1 MLADAPGICQLPDL
15 NRQKECEK
23 ECFGVRVCR
32 RLIGCGEKEYDKCMG
47 KCLSRIQV
55 IDLTKTDGPS
65 FGLVLPPCMSELQN
79 SDAGSEPQCTVNG
92 YYKPQQCLPARR
104 EWDMMFPP
112 ECQCVHYETGEE
124 INGTK
129 CRPEEKDCDKVDC
142 NKFQDCNE
150 DTEVFST
157 CGSSCADE
165 CRDGKVVMA
174 GACNFMC
181 EEGCFCREGYIHDT
195 RTGECILEK
204 ECKTEQESAVGGAPA
219 PVDVGPCLKLLQ
231 TARFAPGAEPKCTES
246 GDFAPQKCQLILSGA
261 WTSRFCWC
269 QNSQTGDEIKGTRR
283 GPGEK
288 NVDCTIYHPED
299 DIEVIEGPKPST
311 GLILPPCI
319 EKRLK
324 ADKNE
329 NGFEFALEVG
339 PFIPKCSKT
348 GDFEARQCI
357 KDGEFSTCWCV
368 NIKTGK
374 EIPGTRYI
382 RLPGSADA
390 NNCTEINEKM
400 DSCGANQEFSSCGSA
415 CPDMCNEGTKMPPRI
430 CTFECKV
437 GCFCRE
443 GYIRDK
449 KTEECIPQKE
459 CAEKCYP
466 TDNNGKTEERDDGE
480 EWKETLTDG
489 TVSNCKCTAPNISC
503 SFVGTSLSQEG
514 CHNPAGDDY
523 RHDGDEW
530 VQEMPDG
537 SVANCKCKAPAPATC
552 ETIILG

>member
-1 MLADAPGICQLPDL
+1 MGLFIPSCDEHGNYEAKQCHGSTGHCWCVDQQTGSELFGTRRGPTQGSRDLNCNESPPEEPLKKEGENCGPCYCPPTYTAGECEPGLECVSDPTLADAPGICQLPDL

-32 RLIGCGEKEYDKCMG
+32 RSIGCGEKEYDKCMG
-47 KCLSRIQV
+47 KCLSSLQV

-79 SDAGSEPQCTVNG
+79 SEAGSEPQCTGNG

-157 CGSSCADE
+157 CGSSCADK

-311 GLILPPCI
+311 VLILPPCI

-324 ADKNE
+324 ADENE

-339 PFIPKCSKT
+339 PFIPKCSKS

-382 RLPGSADA
+382 RSPGFADA
-390 NNCTEINEKM
+390 NNCTEINGKLKR
-400 DSCGANQEFSSCGSA
+400 NI
-415 CPDMCNEGTKMPPRI
+415 PNVPR
-430 CTFECKV
+430 
-437 GCFCRE
+437 
-443 GYIRDK
+443 
-449 KTEECIPQKE
+449 
-459 CAEKCYP
+459 
-466 TDNNGKTEERDDGE
+466 
-480 EWKETLTDG
+480 
-489 TVSNCKCTAPNISC
+489 
-503 SFVGTSLSQEG
+503 
-514 CHNPAGDDY
+514 
-523 RHDGDEW
+523 
-530 VQEMPDG
+530 
-537 SVANCKCKAPAPATC
+537 
-552 ETIILG
+552 